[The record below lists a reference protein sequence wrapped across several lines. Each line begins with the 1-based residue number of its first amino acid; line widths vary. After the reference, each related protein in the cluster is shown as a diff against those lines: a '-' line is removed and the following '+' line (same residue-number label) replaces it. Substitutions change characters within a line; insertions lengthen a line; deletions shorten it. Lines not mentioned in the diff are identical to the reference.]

1 MRRSLLVFIFCIVL
15 LLLFALHSVSTLL
28 SLLIEDA
35 SADAIPLSDLPEPSS
50 PLPPSY
56 PQRIPKIIHQTY
68 INESIPQRWQAAQQS
83 CIDLHVPDY
92 EYILWTDA
100 KSHDFIAQHYEWFL
114 PTFEG
119 YAHPIQRADAIRYF
133 VLAHYGGVYI
143 DLDDGCARRLDPL
156 LAYQAFVRRTVPTG
170 ISNDVMGAVPN
181 HPFFVRV
188 TESLQGADRGWVLP
202 YITIMASTG
211 PLFLSVVWKKWM
223 GEHAALQE
231 VEEDWEG
238 RVRVLMPQEYDKFPW
253 SFFKTY
259 KGDSWHGEDAKL
271 IFWMGKN
278 WMLLTAVGFL
288 VAGVLGVAVWWIYSR
303 LLGMGKRRNGL
314 RSRSRSPARVL
325 FAPFGQR
332 IPLWR
337 TWMGGSKADYEL
349 VEQHDA

>member
-1 MRRSLLVFIFCIVL
+1 MRRSLLVFIFVL
-15 LLLFALHSVSTLL
+15 VALLLFALHSVSTLL

-35 SADAIPLSDLPEPSS
+35 SADAIPRDELPDVNEV
-50 PLPPSY
+50 LPPTY

-68 INESIPQRWQAAQQS
+68 INESIPERWRAAQQS
-83 CIDLHVPDY
+83 CIDLHTPEY

-100 KSHDFIAQHYEWFL
+100 KAHEFIAKEYAWFL

-133 VLAHYGGVYI
+133 VLVHYGGVYI
-143 DLDDGCARRLDPL
+143 DLDDGCARSLDPL
-156 LAYQAFVRRTVPTG
+156 LAYQAFVRRTIPTG

-188 TESLQGADRGWVLP
+188 TESLQGADRSWVLP

-211 PLFLSVVWKKWM
+211 PLFLSVVWKRWM

-259 KGDSWHGEDAKL
+259 KGDSWHGGDAKF
-271 IFWMGKN
+271 IFWLGKN
-278 WMLLTAVGFL
+278 WMLVTAVGFMI
-288 VAGVLGVAVWWIYSR
+288 AGVVGVAVWWVYSR
-303 LLGMGKRRNGL
+303 LFGAGKRRTGL
-314 RSRSRSPARVL
+314 RNKSPSRVFLQP
-325 FAPFGQR
+325 FAQR
-332 IPLWR
+332 LPLWR
-337 TWMGGSKADYEL
+337 MIMGNGKADYEL